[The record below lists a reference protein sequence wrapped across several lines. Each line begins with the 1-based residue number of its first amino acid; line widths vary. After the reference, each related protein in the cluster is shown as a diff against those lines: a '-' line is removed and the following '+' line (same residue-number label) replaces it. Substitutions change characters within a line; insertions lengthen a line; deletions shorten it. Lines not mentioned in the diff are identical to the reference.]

1 MPTCKS
7 FWDLFGHKS
16 LQKMVFGDFH
26 DHGVEVWVQGAFG
39 TVFWVAQ
46 SPGFDFFRSA
56 GDPGARRAVAGH
68 QRGDADKPPTVPGEV
83 NSRLDTNPAT
93 LPLRVRTIFWLN
105 HVHYCCLS
113 PGISILSEVFWCVLA
128 LPFWA
133 PVTASGAPRSPTDP
147 KKSKPGLR
155 ATQKTVPKAP
165 WSLTSTR
172 GRESCQKPFFGW
184 ICGQKGPKMACIWAF
199 RQKKNIFF

>member
-1 MPTCKS
+1 M
-7 FWDLFGHKS
+7 
-16 LQKMVFGDFH
+16 
-26 DHGVEVWVQGAFG
+26 
-39 TVFWVAQ
+39 
-46 SPGFDFFRSA
+46 
-56 GDPGARRAVAGH
+56 AGH

-113 PGISILSEVFWCVLA
+113 PGISILSEVFLVCIGFAILGSSNC
-128 LPFWA
+128 FWR
-133 PVTASGAPRSPTDP
+133 SPRSPTDP
-147 KKSKPGLR
+147 KKIKPGLR

-172 GRESCQKPFFGW
+172 VRESCQKPFFGW

-199 RQKKNIFF
+199 RQKNIFLNSPKNYFQKIVFIFFHFHQNPRQKLST

>member
-1 MPTCKS
+1 MI
-7 FWDLFGHKS
+7 
-16 LQKMVFGDFH
+16 FGDFH
-26 DHGVEVWVQGAFG
+26 DHGVEVWIQGAFG

-113 PGISILSEVFWCVLA
+113 PGISILSEVFLMCIGFAILGSSNC
-128 LPFWA
+128 FWRSQTIDR
-133 PVTASGAPRSPTDP
+133 PEKIKTGTPRHSENRPESSLVPDFYPWWWKLRKTIFWMDLWP
-147 KKSKPGLR
+147 KRSQNGVHKGL
-155 ATQKTVPKAP
+155 
-165 WSLTSTR
+165 
-172 GRESCQKPFFGW
+172 
-184 ICGQKGPKMACIWAF
+184 
-199 RQKKNIFF
+199 